1 MKKEDLIKAVKLYLY
16 AIVREEAPKSM
27 SEVDKVLK
35 DLQVFPDSPKL
46 IDRVTSFYN
55 KIK

>member
-35 DLQVFPDSPKL
+35 DLQVFPDSLKL
-46 IDRVTSFYN
+46 IDRATSFYN
-55 KIK
+55 KMK